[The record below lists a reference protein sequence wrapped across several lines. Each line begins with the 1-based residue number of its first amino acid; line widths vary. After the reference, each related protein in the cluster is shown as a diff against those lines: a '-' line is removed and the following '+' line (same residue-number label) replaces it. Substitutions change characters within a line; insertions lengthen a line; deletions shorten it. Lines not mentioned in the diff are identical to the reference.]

1 MSRHVSM
8 LATAA
13 VVLAAAS
20 PAFAADAA
28 KQFQLQCK
36 TCHGAKSTAMG
47 PSLAGVAGREVAGL
61 ADFKYSAGLKAK
73 GGTWTDAALETAG
86 RRSWVR
92 FTLPWHASSGP
103 VSIKAR
109 AYDERGLVQ
118 PAQAEWNVKGYIMN
132 GIHEVNVTV
141 TS

>member
-73 GGTWTDAALETAG
+73 GGTWTDAALDSFLTSPSKFAPG
-86 RRSWVR
+86 TRMPMGVSKADDRAAMVAYLK
-92 FTLPWHASSGP
+92 TL
-103 VSIKAR
+103 K
-109 AYDERGLVQ
+109 
-118 PAQAEWNVKGYIMN
+118 
-132 GIHEVNVTV
+132 
-141 TS
+141 